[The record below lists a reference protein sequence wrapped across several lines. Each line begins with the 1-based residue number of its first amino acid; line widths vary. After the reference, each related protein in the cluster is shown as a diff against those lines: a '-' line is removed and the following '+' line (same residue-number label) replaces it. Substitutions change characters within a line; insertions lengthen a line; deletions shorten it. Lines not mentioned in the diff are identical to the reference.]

1 MTQHFDT
8 LIIGAGLSGIGTAC
22 QVQAEFPHKTI
33 AVLERR
39 ERMGGTW
46 DLFRY
51 PGIRSD
57 SDMLTFGYK
66 WRPWHER
73 KVLADGSSIRQYIA
87 DTAAEYG
94 VDEKIQYGLKIVAAD
109 WSSAES
115 RWTVTTVHEAT
126 AETRVYTCGYLISC
140 TGYYN
145 YDAGHLP
152 SFPGADRF
160 AGRTV
165 HPQHWPEDLDYTGKK
180 VVVIG
185 SGATAV
191 TLVPAMAGD
200 AAHVTMLQRSPSYV
214 FSLPAFDKISGLLG
228 RFLPE
233 QSVYALGRKR
243 NIVIQRGL
251 YKACRRWPRLMRR
264 FLLSQV
270 RRRVGPGFDMSHFT
284 PKYMPWDERLC
295 AVPDGDLFDVLASG
309 EASVV
314 TDEIETY
321 TETGILL
328 KSGRHLEADIVVTAT
343 GLNLQMLGGMQ
354 LSVDGEARAL
364 HDQMTYKGILVE
376 DIPNLAWMFGYT
388 NAPWTLKSDIAG
400 EYVVRLF
407 RHMDDNGLA
416 VATPR
421 DVEGCALDDGMLD
434 QLRSGYVQRAKD
446 VMPRQGSKLPWKVL
460 MHFEK
465 DSKMLLEDPVVDDA
479 LQFDAQVPA
488 GALA

>member
-1 MTQHFDT
+1 M
-8 LIIGAGLSGIGTAC
+8 
-22 QVQAEFPHKTI
+22 
-33 AVLERR
+33 
-39 ERMGGTW
+39 
-46 DLFRY
+46 
-51 PGIRSD
+51 
-57 SDMLTFGYK
+57 
-66 WRPWHER
+66 
-73 KVLADGSSIRQYIA
+73 
-87 DTAAEYG
+87 
-94 VDEKIQYGLKIVAAD
+94 
-109 WSSAES
+109 
-115 RWTVTTVHEAT
+115 
-126 AETRVYTCGYLISC
+126 
-140 TGYYN
+140 
-145 YDAGHLP
+145 
-152 SFPGADRF
+152 
-160 AGRTV
+160 

-214 FSLPAFDKISGLLG
+214 FSLPAFDKISEFLN
-228 RFLPE
+228 RFLSDE
-233 QSVYALGRKR
+233 RVYEMGRKR

-251 YKACRRWPRLMRR
+251 YKACRRLPRLMRR

-270 RRRVGPGFDMSHFT
+270 RRRVGP
-284 PKYMPWDERLC
+284 RLRHEPLHPEVH
-295 AVPDGDLFDVLASG
+295 AVGRAAVRGARRRSVRRAGSG

-314 TDEIETY
+314 TDEIETF

-328 KSGRHLEADIVVTAT
+328 KSGRHLEADIIVTAT

-400 EYVVRLF
+400 EYLVRLF

-434 QLRSGYVQRAKD
+434 QLQSGYVQRAKD

-460 MHFEK
+460 MHLREGLQ
-465 DSKMLLEDPVVDDA
+465 DAARRSRRGRRAVVRRDAGRRHSHEDPSRRGPRRAAGLPTAVGVPPDYGRR
-479 LQFDAQVPA
+479 QAQNVRPVHA
-488 GALA
+488 GGSGAEGYGLRRASPSRVCRWRGCDRWGWTPPRRCCTCTAARMRWVAPRAIAAWRRGWPTRPG